1 MTREAVLDAAERL
14 FYTRGVQAVGMA
26 EVRTASGVSLK
37 RLYQL
42 FPSKDALLLAFLDRR
57 DVAWRGRLAAY
68 VAGRGNEPLAVFDWL
83 ALWVREPDFRG
94 CAWIN
99 VFGELGAVSPAVLD
113 RVRAHK
119 AAFRAY
125 LRTLSPAA
133 ADQLMLLFEGA
144 TVTAAIM
151 GDSEPAG
158 QAKAAA
164 ARILSP
170 RESRET

>member
-1 MTREAVLDAAERL
+1 VTREAVLDAAEQL

-26 EVRTASGVSLK
+26 EIRTAAGVSLK

-42 FPSKDALLLAFLDRR
+42 FPSKDELLLAFLDRR
-57 DVAWRGRLAAY
+57 DIAWRGRLAAY
-68 VAGRGNEPLAVFDWL
+68 VADRGDEPLAVFDWL
-83 ALWVREPDFRG
+83 MLWVREPGFRG

-125 LRTLSPAA
+125 LKDLSP
-133 ADQLMLLFEGA
+133 DGDHLMLIFEGA

-151 GDSEPAG
+151 GNTEPAVL
-158 QAKAAA
+158 ARTAA
-164 ARILSP
+164 ARLLNRP
-170 RESRET
+170 GT